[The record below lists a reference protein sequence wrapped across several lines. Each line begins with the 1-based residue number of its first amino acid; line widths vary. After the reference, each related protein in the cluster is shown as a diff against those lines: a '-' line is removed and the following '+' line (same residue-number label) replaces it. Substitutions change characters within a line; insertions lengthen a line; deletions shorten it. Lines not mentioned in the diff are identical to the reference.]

1 MRRSY
6 GYQHQSYAMQ
16 EVQQQS
22 YAMNQQEAWKSKNQY
37 QNQYSDMEIMPSP
50 CIDSQL
56 LRRQNNFNGKQGLEI
71 QQQSH
76 AMNQQE
82 AWKSK
87 NQYQNQYS
95 DMEIMPSPCIDS
107 QLLKRQNNFNGKQGL
122 HQNGWMGQEGLQ
134 NDWHGQDM
142 SQNGWHETSAYSS
155 HVSGSNRLPRGNG
168 FKAGSQFSQDAMLN
182 NEMEEDF
189 EYETFNQ
196 VQAPSTVRVQE
207 MRYEH
212 SSWGDNGHPRR
223 RNMVMLNGNGC
234 WKV

>member
-6 GYQHQSYAMQ
+6 GYQQQSYAMQ
-16 EVQQQS
+16 EEVQQQS
-22 YAMNQQEAWKSKNQY
+22 YAMSQQEAWKSKNQY
-37 QNQYSDMEIMPSP
+37 QNQYSGMEIMPSA

-56 LRRQNNFNGKQGLEI
+56 LRRQNNFNGK
-71 QQQSH
+71 
-76 AMNQQE
+76 
-82 AWKSK
+82 K
-87 NQYQNQYS
+87 
-95 DMEIMPSPCIDS
+95 
-107 QLLKRQNNFNGKQGL
+107 GL

-134 NDWHGQDM
+134 NGWHGQDM

-155 HVSGSNRLPRGNG
+155 HVSGGNRLPRGNG
-168 FKAGSQFSQDAMLN
+168 FKAASQFSQGVMLS

-196 VQAPSTVRVQE
+196 VQVPSTVRVQE

-212 SSWGDNGHPRR
+212 SSWGDNSHPHR

-234 WKV
+234 WNA